1 MTRIGLATALFDIAG
16 DMWLDILPANSQTD
30 YVSRRVSRTA
40 TLDGLSSIV
49 DNGFTAS
56 DATFNIKWMPETRA
70 EHEQLLTLVKNHSS
84 INITTQYG
92 YFNGVIDNVTGVN
105 PVSIHFLVR
114 EQLA

>member
-1 MTRIGLATALFDIAG
+1 MNIAITTTLYDINGAM
-16 DMWLDILPANSQTD
+16 DLDIIPSNNQAD

-56 DATFNIKWMPETRA
+56 DATFNIKWQPEDKD
-70 EHEQLLTLVKNHSS
+70 EHNQLLDIAKNHSS
-84 INITTQYG
+84 VNVITEDG
-92 YFNGVIDNVTGVN
+92 FFNGVIDYVTGFS